1 MTRIIVGLIT
11 LAALV
16 EGLAPG
22 AVPSDLL
29 PIAIVILG
37 LAYGWT
43 AVDAEDP
50 VAYLAV
56 AIAVGAATMSDGV
69 LNAIPMLGGH
79 LDAIVD
85 QVSNGL
91 NAGVISILVARTVNR
106 LKG

>member
-11 LAALV
+11 LVALV

-37 LAYGWT
+37 LVYGWT

-69 LNAIPMLGGH
+69 LNAIPMLGGY

-85 QVSNGL
+85 QVSNAL

>member
-29 PIAIVILG
+29 PLAIVILG

-50 VAYLAV
+50 VGYLAV
-56 AIAVGAATMSDGV
+56 AIAVGAAAGV
-69 LNAIPMLGGH
+69 LSAIPMVGAY
-79 LDAIVD
+79 LDAIVS

-91 NAGVISILVARTVNR
+91 FAGVISILVARTVNR

>member
-29 PIAIVILG
+29 PLAIVILG

-56 AIAVGAATMSDGV
+56 AIAVGAAAGV
-69 LNAIPMLGGH
+69 LSAIPMVGGY
-79 LDAIVD
+79 LDAIVG
-85 QVSNGL
+85 QVSNAL
-91 NAGVISILVARTVNR
+91 FAGVISILVARTVNR